1 MGGAREGIRAMKRI
15 FPKGTR
21 PEAMASVVA
30 RMVSGLDPLKTWA
43 VEVTEWKKPRTN
55 QQNAYL
61 WGVVYPMV
69 LEAGGEALAGWTRD
83 DLHEYFLGEVWGWE
97 TLEGFGKKRL
107 RPLKRTSRMTQAEFT
122 EYLHGIENR
131 LMDLGIGPLPEPI
144 YDQPA

>member
-1 MGGAREGIRAMKRI
+1 MKRV
-15 FPKGTR
+15 FPKGTT
-21 PEAMASVVA
+21 PDAMATAVT
-30 RMVSGLDPLKTWA
+30 RMVRGLAPDRAWS
-43 VEVTEWKKPRTN
+43 VEVAEWKKPRTN

-107 RPLKRTSRMTQAEFT
+107 RPLKRTSRMTAAEFT

-144 YDQPA
+144 YNEVQS

>member
-1 MGGAREGIRAMKRI
+1 MMKRV
-15 FPKGTR
+15 FPKGTT
-21 PEAMASVVA
+21 PDAMAIAVT
-30 RMVSGLDPLKTWA
+30 RMVQGLAPDRVWA
-43 VEVTEWKKPRTN
+43 VEVSEWKKPRTN

-107 RPLKRTSRMTQAEFT
+107 RPLKRTSRMTAAEFT

-144 YDQPA
+144 YNEVQS

>member
-1 MGGAREGIRAMKRI
+1 MKRV
-15 FPKGTR
+15 FPKGTT
-21 PEAMASVVA
+21 PDAMAIAVT
-30 RMVSGLDPLKTWA
+30 RMVQGLAPDRVWA
-43 VEVTEWKKPRTN
+43 VEVSEWKKPRTN

-107 RPLKRTSRMTQAEFT
+107 RPLKRTSRMTAAEFT

-144 YDQPA
+144 YNEVQS

>member
-1 MGGAREGIRAMKRI
+1 MKRV
-15 FPKGTR
+15 FPKGTT
-21 PEAMASVVA
+21 PDAMAVA
-30 RMVSGLDPLKTWA
+30 ITRMVQGLAPDRAWS
-43 VEVTEWKKPRTN
+43 VEVAEWKKPRTN

-107 RPLKRTSRMTQAEFT
+107 RPLKRTSRMTQTEFT

-144 YDQPA
+144 YSEVQS

>member
-1 MGGAREGIRAMKRI
+1 MKRV
-15 FPKGTR
+15 FPKGTT
-21 PEAMASVVA
+21 PDAMAAAVT
-30 RMVSGLDPLKTWA
+30 RMVQGLALDRAWS
-43 VEVTEWKKPRTN
+43 VEVAEWKKPRTN

-107 RPLKRTSRMTQAEFT
+107 RPLKRSSRMTQAEFT

-144 YDQPA
+144 YSEVQS

>member
-1 MGGAREGIRAMKRI
+1 MKRV
-15 FPKGTR
+15 FPKGTT
-21 PEAMASVVA
+21 PDAMAIAVT
-30 RMVSGLDPLKTWA
+30 RMVQGLAPDRVWA
-43 VEVTEWKKPRTN
+43 VEVSEWKKPRTN

-107 RPLKRTSRMTQAEFT
+107 RPLKRTSRMTAAEFT